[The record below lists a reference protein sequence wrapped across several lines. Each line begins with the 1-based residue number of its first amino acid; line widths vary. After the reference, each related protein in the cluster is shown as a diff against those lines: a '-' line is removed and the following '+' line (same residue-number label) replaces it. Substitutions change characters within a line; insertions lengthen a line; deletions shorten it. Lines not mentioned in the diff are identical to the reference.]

1 MTLYKIGKII
11 NIDKDYV
18 IFENN
23 DIGELINIPDVKRF
37 KEGETRKVFIS
48 SIENE
53 YSKTT
58 YGFETFKEL
67 VLFEDLISLQGLGPK
82 TAISILNKGWEKII
96 NLIADGNKDEL
107 EKINYVSSRVA
118 NNIISNYQSK
128 YAKFVEK
135 LVNDEDWKA
144 KNKVSNPNKKY
155 LSLFIETMKQLGF
168 KELQIKYALENIKI
182 NENIEQ
188 CVEDAIKLIATKN
201 EFDKECNEIN

>member
-11 NIDKDYV
+11 NITEDYV

-48 SIENE
+48 NIENE
-53 YSKTT
+53 YTKTT
-58 YGFETFKEL
+58 YGFENFKEL

-82 TAISILNKGWEKII
+82 TAISILNEGWEKII

-118 NNIISNYQSK
+118 NNIVNNYQSK

-135 LVNDEDWKA
+135 LVNGEDWKA
-144 KNKVSNPNKKY
+144 KNKVSNSYNNQ
-155 LSLFIETMKQLGF
+155 FEETMKMLGF
-168 KELQIKYALENIKI
+168 KTQQIKYALEKIKI
-182 NENIEQ
+182 TENIEQ
-188 CVEDAIKLIATKN
+188 CVEDAIKLISQN
-201 EFDKECNEIN
+201 QHEIRV

>member
-1 MTLYKIGKII
+1 MTIYKYGKIMHVNTNYLI
-11 NIDKDYV
+11 LDHNG
-18 IFENN
+18 N
-23 DIGELINIPDVKRF
+23 GELIYVPNIERF
-37 KEGETRKVFIS
+37 KKDEVRKVFIS

-58 YGFETFKEL
+58 YGFENFKEL

-82 TAISILNKGWEKII
+82 TAISILNEGWEKII

-118 NNIISNYQSK
+118 NNIVSNYQSK

-135 LVNDEDWKA
+135 LVNGEDWKA
-144 KNKVSNPNKKY
+144 KNKVSNSYNNQ
-155 LSLFIETMKQLGF
+155 FEETMKMLGF
-168 KELQIKYALENIKI
+168 KTQQIKYALEKIKI

-188 CVEDAIKLIATKN
+188 CVEDAIKLISQN
-201 EFDKECNEIN
+201 QHEIRV

>member
-1 MTLYKIGKII
+1 MTIYKIGKLI

-23 DIGELINIPDVKRF
+23 DIGELIYVPNIERF
-37 KEGETRKVFIS
+37 KKDEVRKVFIS

-58 YGFETFKEL
+58 YGFENFKEL

-82 TAISILNKGWEKII
+82 TAISILNEGWEKII

-118 NNIISNYQSK
+118 NNIVSNYQSK

-135 LVNDEDWKA
+135 LVNGEDWKA
-144 KNKVSNPNKKY
+144 KNKISNSYNNQ
-155 LSLFIETMKQLGF
+155 FEETMKMLGF
-168 KELQIKYALENIKI
+168 KTQQIKYALEKIKI
-182 NENIEQ
+182 TENIEQ
-188 CVEDAIKLIATKN
+188 CVEDAIKLIALKN
-201 EFDKECNEIN
+201 KFDKEYKETN

>member
-37 KEGETRKVFIS
+37 KEGETRKIFIS
-48 SIENE
+48 IIENE

-58 YGFETFKEL
+58 YGFENFKEL

-82 TAISILNKGWEKII
+82 TAISILNEGWEKII

-118 NNIISNYQSK
+118 NNIVSNYQSK

-135 LVNDEDWKA
+135 LVNGEDWKA
-144 KNKVSNPNKKY
+144 KNKVSNSYNNQ
-155 LSLFIETMKQLGF
+155 FEETMKMPGF
-168 KELQIKYALENIKI
+168 KTQQIKYALENIKI

-188 CVEDAIKLIATKN
+188 CVEEAKK
-201 EFDKECNEIN
+201 INCP

>member
-23 DIGELINIPDVKRF
+23 DIGELIYVPNIDRF
-37 KEGETRKVFIS
+37 KKDEVRKIFIS
-48 SIENE
+48 NIENE

-58 YGFETFKEL
+58 YGFENFKEL

-82 TAISILNKGWEKII
+82 TAISILNEGWEKII
-96 NLIADGNKDEL
+96 NLIANGNKDEL

-118 NNIISNYQSK
+118 NNIVSNYQSK

-135 LVNDEDWKA
+135 LVNGEDWKT
-144 KNKVSNPNKKY
+144 KPKLNSYSNQ
-155 LSLFIETMKQLGF
+155 FEETMKMLGF
-168 KELQIKYALENIKI
+168 KTQQIKYALENIKI
-182 NENIEQ
+182 TENIEQ
-188 CVEDAIKLIATKN
+188 CVEDAIKLIALK
-201 EFDKECNEIN
+201 K

>member
-1 MTLYKIGKII
+1 MTIYKIGKII

-37 KEGETRKVFIS
+37 KEGETRKIFIS

-58 YGFETFKEL
+58 YGFENFKEL

-82 TAISILNKGWEKII
+82 TAISILNEGWEKII

-118 NNIISNYQSK
+118 NNIVSNYQSK

-135 LVNDEDWKA
+135 LVNGEDWKA
-144 KNKVSNPNKKY
+144 KNKVSNSYNNQ
-155 LSLFIETMKQLGF
+155 FEETMKMLGF
-168 KELQIKYALENIKI
+168 KTQQIKYALEKIKI
-182 NENIEQ
+182 TENIEQ
-188 CVEDAIKLIATKN
+188 CVEDAIKLIALKN
-201 EFDKECNEIN
+201 KFDKEYK